1 MLNERGYRERI
12 ISKIFKRITINH
24 SLPQSRQLTKVINIQ
39 EDEIRM
45 SINLV
50 YVGGTSEKSMPYTQ
64 ISYNI
69 NNINFLN

>member
-1 MLNERGYRERI
+1 MLKEKGYRERI

-24 SLPQSRQLTKVINIQ
+24 ILPQSRQLTKAINIQ
-39 EDEIRM
+39 EEEIRM

-50 YVGGTSEKSMPYTQ
+50 YAEGTSKKSTPYTQ

-69 NNINFLN
+69 NKINFLD